1 MKSICVFCGS
11 SPGANGAYAHAA
23 RSFGELLAKNNITLV
38 FGGGKVGLMGQLA
51 DAVLVNG
58 GKAIGVIPDRLAIK
72 EVAHASLTDLHV
84 VENMHKR
91 KALMYELS
99 DAFVA
104 LPGGTGTLDELFE
117 VFTWIQLGF
126 LAKPLGLLNVDNY
139 FNNLT
144 LFLSHTVEQRFVKA
158 EHLDM
163 LLVDSDQETLLS
175 RLRSYT
181 PIQTTKWIGTTV

>member
-11 SPGANGAYAHAA
+11 SPGANGAYAQAA
-23 RSFGELLAKNNITLV
+23 RSFGELLAGNDISLI

-51 DAVLVNG
+51 DAVLTNG
-58 GKAIGVIPDRLAIK
+58 GRAIGVIPNRLAIK

-84 VENMHKR
+84 VENMHQR
-91 KALMYELS
+91 KAMMYELS

-126 LAKPLGLLNVDNY
+126 LAKPLGLLNVDSY

-144 LFLSHTVEQRFVKA
+144 SFLSHTVEQRFVKP

-163 LLVDSDQETLLS
+163 LLVDSDQESLLS
-175 RLRSYT
+175 RLKNYAPVRT
-181 PIQTTKWIGTTV
+181 AKWIDIGA

>member
-1 MKSICVFCGS
+1 MKSLCVFCGS
-11 SPGANGAYAHAA
+11 SPGANIAYANAA
-23 RSFGELLAKNNITLV
+23 RSFGELLAANNITLI

-51 DAVLVNG
+51 DAVLNNG
-58 GKAIGVIPDRLAIK
+58 GKAIGVIPNRLAIK

-84 VENMHKR
+84 VENMHTR

-117 VFTWIQLGF
+117 VFTWTQLGF
-126 LAKPLGLLNVDNY
+126 LAKPLGLLNVNNY
-139 FNNLT
+139 FDHLT
-144 LFLSHTVEQRFVKA
+144 SFLSHTVEQRFVKP

-163 LLVDSDQETLLS
+163 LLVDSNQESLLS
-175 RLRSYT
+175 RLNKYIPFQSS
-181 PIQTTKWIGTTV
+181 KWIDTTA